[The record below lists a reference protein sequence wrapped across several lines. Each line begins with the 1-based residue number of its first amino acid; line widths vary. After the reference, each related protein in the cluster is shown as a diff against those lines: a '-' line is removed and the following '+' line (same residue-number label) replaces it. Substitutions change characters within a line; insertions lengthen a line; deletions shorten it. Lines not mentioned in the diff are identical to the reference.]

1 MKLSKVRNTLYK
13 AARALGDASAVA
25 SGDPK
30 KVARRGK
37 NKIVGRL
44 LGPFWRKLWR

>member
-1 MKLSKVRNTLYK
+1 MNLARFLFRSARVVRDLE
-13 AARALGDASAVA
+13 AVT
-25 SGDPK
+25 SGKPD

-44 LGPFWRKLWR
+44 LARAGFWRRLWR